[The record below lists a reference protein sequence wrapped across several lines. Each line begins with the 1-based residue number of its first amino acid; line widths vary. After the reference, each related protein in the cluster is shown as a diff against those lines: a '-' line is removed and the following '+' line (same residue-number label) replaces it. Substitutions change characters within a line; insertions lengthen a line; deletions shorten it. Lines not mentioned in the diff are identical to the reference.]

1 MLDPRTPFMTAL
13 LKSQQER
20 LVSRERIEGL
30 GPVRD
35 AAELVGALRQTQIG
49 AWLEG
54 ARWRDAAERDL
65 VLWRYLADTVGKI
78 ELRRFFPP
86 DARRFS
92 RAYLFKYDIANVK
105 AVLQGLTLQIEPRLL
120 PIGVLHAKRRLEAL
134 AAARNLE
141 QVEDVLT
148 SAGLRPAA
156 LIVRSFDPAG
166 SRAARR
172 AVEVALDAHY
182 YRLLRHTASR
192 LGAGHV
198 LDSACGLMLDLA
210 NLSSLCRWLIA
221 NARGDSDAELSAVR
235 ADVLFIPGG
244 QLLDEREWV
253 DAMAHGLAE
262 LPRRL
267 RHELHRQ
274 AAAEVLAAWERSG
287 SVAVVDEVM
296 ERHRL
301 TALHE
306 LLAPQVAP
314 AVVMAWFLVTKEIEL
329 RNVRLALTAVE
340 DGHGLAAVHRQLLP

>member
-20 LVSRERIEGL
+20 LVSRDRIEGL

-35 AAELVGALRQTQIG
+35 VGELVGALRATHIG

-65 VLWRYLADTVGKI
+65 VLWRYLAETVGKI

-92 RAYLFKYDIANVK
+92 RAYLFKHDIGNVK
-105 AVLQGLTLQIEPRLL
+105 AVMQGLALQGEPRLL
-120 PIGVLHAKRRLEAL
+120 PIGVLHAKRRLEVL
-134 AAARNLE
+134 AEARNLE

-148 SAGLRPAA
+148 RAGLRPVA
-156 LIVRSFDPAG
+156 LIVRAFDPAG

-172 AVEVALDAHY
+172 AVEVALDAY
-182 YRLLRHTASR
+182 YYSSLRHVASR

-198 LDSACGLMLDLA
+198 LDAACGLMLDLA
-210 NLSSLCRWLIA
+210 NLSILCRWLIA
-221 NARGDSDAELSAVR
+221 RARGEPGAEAGAVR
-235 ADVLFIPGG
+235 ADALFIPGG

-253 DAMAHGLAE
+253 DATAHGLAE

-267 RHELHRQ
+267 RHELHRR

-301 TALHE
+301 AALHE

-314 AVVMAWFLVTKEIEL
+314 ALVMAWFLVVKEIEL